1 LNKPEF
7 ILKNW
12 RNFMKRT
19 IITMSRKLVF
29 IGLFAILCASSG
41 LAAPKVKHAI
51 VGSIE
56 TVDKIAKTVAIK
68 TADGTVE
75 TVKWTSKTT
84 IRGLKDGAKAI
95 DFAGQEGSHV
105 VVHYTV
111 KGAEKTAHTI
121 EHLGRVT
128 PKVMEGTIK
137 VVGRG
142 TRTMVV
148 KTGDGVEETLELS
161 EHAVVDSGKGIVD
174 ASKFTVKETE
184 EGAKG
189 TVYYSEEG
197 GRKVARFIKHL

>member
-1 LNKPEF
+1 
-7 ILKNW
+7 
-12 RNFMKRT
+12 MKRT

-75 TVKWTSKTT
+75 VFKWTGKTT
-84 IRGLKDGAKAI
+84 VRGLKAGAKAV
-95 DFAGQEGSHV
+95 DFAGHEGSHV
-105 VVHYTV
+105 VVHYSV
-111 KGAEKTAHTI
+111 KGAEKTAHAF
-121 EHLGRVT
+121 EHLGRET

-137 VVGRG
+137 IVGNG
-142 TRTMVV
+142 TRTVVV

-161 EHAVVDSGKGIVD
+161 EHAVVDSEKGIVN
-174 ASKFTVKETE
+174 ASKFTTKETE
-184 EGAKG
+184 KG
-189 TVYYSEEG
+189 SKATVHYTEEG
-197 GRKVARFIKHL
+197 GRKVAHFIKQL